1 MGTGIG
7 TGAGTGEE
15 RRDWVLSFLVRHT
28 WLSMRAAIGAE
39 LEEFG
44 LTVPQFATL
53 MTVRMHPGTSIA
65 QLARAVGSTRQAA
78 NEMLAGLERD
88 GLITRSPHPTDRRTH
103 QLHIT
108 PLGTTRYEAALPAV
122 QRREAEL
129 EAGLPPEQRDT
140 VIAWMTSVA
149 LACGD
154 PASGSASGPGSG
166 SAPES

>member
-7 TGAGTGEE
+7 TGEQGHD
-15 RRDWVLSFLVRHT
+15 RVLSFLVRHT

-53 MTVRMHPGTSIA
+53 MTVRRHPGTSIA

-78 NEMLAGLERD
+78 NEMLAALERD

-108 PLGTTRYEAALPAV
+108 PLGTTRYQAALPAV
-122 QRREAEL
+122 RRREAEL
-129 EAGLPPEQRDT
+129 EAGLPQEQRDA
-140 VIAWMTSVA
+140 VIAWMTSVS
-149 LACGD
+149 LACLEG
-154 PASGSASGPGSG
+154 PSADS
-166 SAPES
+166 